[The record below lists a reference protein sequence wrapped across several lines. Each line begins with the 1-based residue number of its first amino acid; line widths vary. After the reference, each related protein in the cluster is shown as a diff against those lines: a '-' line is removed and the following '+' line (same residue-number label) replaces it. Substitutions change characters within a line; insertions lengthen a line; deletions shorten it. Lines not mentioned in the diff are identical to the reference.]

1 MGKSVSSKISVLIAF
16 VLILQIF
23 LFPMKNVLGA
33 TDNSI
38 LPPSNLAYQHI
49 TADDV
54 KLTWSSVVSATGYKI
69 YEITEGQLISHG
81 TVTTNN
87 YTINDLPEGSYT
99 YVVSTLSANGE
110 SGPGEPITV
119 NVVYPTMA
127 APTLTYTL
135 QNVNDINLS
144 WTTSQYA
151 EEYKVYQIGLN
162 GENTLVTTVK
172 GKTYTISNAPEG
184 DFTYAVSSFNSKYG
198 ESPISNT
205 VSATSVHP
213 EMVAPTN
220 LTYTIA
226 NVNDITLKWSASTNA
241 TGYNVYQIVDGQK
254 ILKSTVTGLSVTYTN
269 TPSGESV
276 YEVHSV
282 SSRFGESAEGS
293 QITVTIGSL
302 TMLPPSNVTHTI
314 ANLNDVTLKWNAA
327 ANATSYKV
335 YQIIDGQKILK
346 STVTGTS
353 VTYMNIPGG
362 ESVYEVYSVSSRF
375 GESAEGSQITVTVE
389 SVTMLPPSNVTY
401 TIANLNDVTLKWNVA
416 ANATSY
422 KVYQIIDGQK
432 ILKSTVTGTSVTY
445 TNIPGGESVYEV
457 YSVSSRFGES
467 AEGSQITVTVES
479 VTMLPPSNVTYT
491 IANLNDVTL
500 KWNAAA
506 NATSYKVYQIIDGQK
521 ILKSTVT
528 GTSAT
533 YTNIPSGESVYEVH
547 SVSSRFGESIEGSR
561 VNVII
566 EEVVMTPPSNV
577 TYTIANGNDIVLKW
591 DAATNATSYK
601 VYQII
606 NGQKVLKST
615 VTTTS
620 VTYANSSSGDYA
632 YEIYSVSSRFGE
644 SAEGISISVTLE
656 PVVMAAPTN
665 PTYTAANINDIT
677 LKWDTVTNAT
687 SYKVYQIINGQKVLK
702 STVTNTSATYT
713 YLPAGDY
720 NYEIYAFSSRFG
732 ESAESAKISFKI
744 EFPQMSPPAN
754 LTYII
759 KNTSDFTLN
768 WDAVENAT
776 SYKVYQIIDGKKVL
790 KNTVTGTTIN
800 YTKMAPG
807 EYTYEIHSVSN
818 RFGESVEGSKA
829 SLTLNEVDLPA
840 PTNLA
845 YTILN
850 GNDIKLTWTA
860 VTGASN
866 YKVYEIVDGQRILKS
881 TLTGTTV
888 TYTNQSEG
896 AHNYVVTSFTSL
908 FGESSN
914 TAEITVPLQFP
925 NMAAPSSLIF
935 KIQNGNDV
943 VLTWGAVQYATSYK
957 VYELIDGQKVLKN
970 TVTTLSTTLANVSF
984 GEHVYIVHSVSP
996 RFGES
1001 TEGNEISVNM
1011 SEVQMAAPGNATYSF
1026 VNGNDIKLTWETVSF
1041 GTNYKVYQIID
1052 GQKVLKSTL
1061 TTTSV
1066 TYANQP
1072 EGEYVFE
1079 IHSYNSRYGESAEG
1093 SKVKFTLTFP
1103 EVQAPSNLTKTATN
1117 VNDIVLKW
1125 NAVTYA
1131 TSYKV
1136 YQIIDGQKVLKNT
1149 VATTSASFPKME
1161 EGQYEFVVHAVSP
1174 RFGESAEG
1182 SNIEFEMIW
1191 PEVQAPSN
1199 LTKTATNVNDIVLK
1213 WNAVTYATSY
1223 KVYQIVNGQKVLKN
1237 TVTTTS
1243 ASFPKMEEGQ
1253 YEFVVHAVSPR
1264 FGESAEGSNINFEM
1278 IWPEVQAPV
1287 MASTI
1292 FNGNNITLSWQ
1303 AVNWANEYLV
1313 YKVTGSD
1320 RQLVYKG
1327 TALTTKLFNLSE
1339 ATHYYEIVAFSTRF
1353 GESAP
1358 SSQLAVNIIFPEME
1372 PPVASIKLL
1381 SETSARIIWN
1391 FVTYAN
1397 GYNVYEL
1404 VNGEPVLIAEKIN
1417 NLSYTI
1423 SDLTYADH
1431 EYYVTSYSNSF
1442 GESTPSNVVLAKLIV
1457 DATAPITTA
1466 NVPAEW
1472 TNVSPVEVTLSAT
1485 DDETGVANTY
1495 YSLNDDAFV
1504 SGTSLTVSEQ
1514 GIHKITFYSVDKV
1527 GNKETEKTELVK
1539 IDTEAPTT
1547 KTSDIPKWFTANTVI
1562 NLFAT
1567 DALSGVFKT
1576 YYSIDGA
1583 AYVEGTTIKVDG
1595 SKPSYKV
1602 SFYSVDV
1609 AGNKEEVQ
1617 TIELKADVIA
1627 PTTTAIAPKEWTNE
1641 DVVVKLQAQDAE
1653 SGIAKT
1659 FYSLNG
1665 SAFIEGN
1672 TFTVRKE
1679 GIHTIQ
1685 FYSVDLVGNVEDS
1698 NTIEVKIDKTAPN
1711 VSMDVNKEYSLGDS
1725 VQLVYSANDSLS
1737 GVVSE
1742 EMVITSPSL
1751 KTTVVAN
1758 GESIKFD
1765 EHGVYNVT
1773 VTVTDAAGNSMTI
1786 TKQFTVYIPATVE
1799 VTPEVIKGNKG
1810 IFTVRVILP
1819 EGFSTKGFD
1828 LNTATVNGVK
1838 ALNSNNGYYNQ
1849 AGLGQFKFERS
1860 HFTWNQSQVTL
1871 EFRGYVNGVLVVG
1884 QKTVKV
1890 IQ

>member
-1 MGKSVSSKISVLIAF
+1 MGKSLLSKISALLAIVL
-16 VLILQIF
+16 VLQVF
-23 LFPMKNVLGA
+23 LFPMENVLGA

-49 TADDV
+49 SPDDV
-54 KLTWSSVVSATGYKI
+54 KLTWSAVVSATGYKI
-69 YEITEGQLISHG
+69 YEITEGQLIQHG

-99 YVVSTLSANGE
+99 FVVSTLSANGE
-110 SGPGEPITV
+110 SGPGAPITV
-119 NVVYPTMA
+119 DVVYPTMA

-151 EEYKVYQIGLN
+151 EKYKVYQIGLD
-162 GENTLVTTVK
+162 GEHTLVATVT

-198 ESPISNT
+198 ESLISNT
-205 VSATSVHP
+205 VSVSSVHP

-220 LTYTIA
+220 LTYTVA
-226 NVNDITLKWSASTNA
+226 NVNDITLKWSASSNA

-254 ILKSTVTGLSVTYTN
+254 ILMSTVTGTNVTYTN
-269 TPSGESV
+269 TPSGEYI
-276 YEVHSV
+276 YEVHSL
-282 SSRFGESAEGS
+282 SSRFGES
-293 QITVTIGSL
+293 V
-302 TMLPPSNVTHTI
+302 
-314 ANLNDVTLKWNAA
+314 
-327 ANATSYKV
+327 
-335 YQIIDGQKILK
+335 
-346 STVTGTS
+346 
-353 VTYMNIPGG
+353 
-362 ESVYEVYSVSSRF
+362 
-375 GESAEGSQITVTVE
+375 EGSQITVTV
-389 SVTMLPPSNVTY
+389 
-401 TIANLNDVTLKWNVA
+401 
-416 ANATSY
+416 
-422 KVYQIIDGQK
+422 G
-432 ILKSTVTGTSVTY
+432 
-445 TNIPGGESVYEV
+445 
-457 YSVSSRFGES
+457 
-467 AEGSQITVTVES
+467 S

-506 NATSYKVYQIIDGQK
+506 NATSYKIYQIIDGQK

-528 GTSAT
+528 GTSVT
-533 YTNIPSGESVYEVH
+533 YTNTPSGEYVYEVH
-547 SVSSRFGESIEGSR
+547 SVSSRFGESAEGSR
-561 VNVII
+561 VNLII
-566 EEVVMTPPSNV
+566 GEVTMKPPSNI

-632 YEIYSVSSRFGE
+632 YEIHSVSSRFGE
-644 SAEGISISVTLE
+644 SAEGSLISVTVE

-665 PTYTAANINDIT
+665 PTYTAANINDVT
-677 LKWDTVTNAT
+677 LKWDAVTYAT
-687 SYKVYQIINGQKVLK
+687 SYKVYQVLDGQKVLK
-702 STVTNTSATYT
+702 STVTNPSTAYT

-720 NYEIYAFSSRFG
+720 NYEIHAFSSRFG

-754 LTYII
+754 VTYII

-768 WDAVENAT
+768 WDAAENAT

-807 EYTYEIHSVSN
+807 EYTYEIYSVSN

-829 SLTLNEVDLPA
+829 SLTLDGVDLPA

-850 GNDIKLTWTA
+850 GNDIKLTWIA
-860 VTGASN
+860 VTGATN
-866 YKVYEIVDGQRILKS
+866 YKVYEIVDGQTILKS

-896 AHNYVVTSFTSL
+896 NHNYVVTSFSSL
-908 FGESSN
+908 FGESST
-914 TAEITVPLQFP
+914 TAEITIPLQFP
-925 NMAAPSSLIF
+925 NIAAPSSLTF

-970 TVTTLSTTLANVSF
+970 TVTTLSTTLSNVSF
-984 GEHVYIVHSVSP
+984 GEHIYVVHSVSS

-1001 TEGNEISVNM
+1001 AVGNEVSVNM

-1026 VNGNDIKLTWETVSF
+1026 VNGNDIKLTWGAVPY

-1061 TTTSV
+1061 TTTTV

-1079 IHSYNSRYGESAEG
+1079 IHSYNSRYGESVEG
-1093 SKVKFTLTFP
+1093 SKVSFTLTFP
-1103 EVQAPSNLTKTATN
+1103 EMQAPINLTQTATN

-1131 TSYKV
+1131 RSYKV
-1136 YQIIDGQKVLKNT
+1136 YQVVDGQKVLKNT
-1149 VATTSASFPKME
+1149 VTTTSVSLPKMK

-1174 RFGESAEG
+1174 RFGESE
-1182 SNIEFEMIW
+1182 
-1191 PEVQAPSN
+1191 
-1199 LTKTATNVNDIVLK
+1199 
-1213 WNAVTYATSY
+1213 
-1223 KVYQIVNGQKVLKN
+1223 
-1237 TVTTTS
+1237 
-1243 ASFPKMEEGQ
+1243 
-1253 YEFVVHAVSPR
+1253 
-1264 FGESAEGSNINFEM
+1264 EGSNINFEI

-1287 MASTI
+1287 MTSTI

-1313 YKVTGSD
+1313 YKVTESD

-1327 TALTTKLFNLSE
+1327 TALTTQLFNLSE
-1339 ATHYYEIVAFSTRF
+1339 STHYYEIVAFSTRF

-1358 SSQLAVNIIFPEME
+1358 SSQLAVNIVFPEME

-1381 SETSARIIWN
+1381 SGTSARIIWN
-1391 FVTYAN
+1391 FVSYAN
-1397 GYNVYEL
+1397 GYNLYEL

-1457 DATAPITTA
+1457 DTTAPITTA
-1466 NVPAEW
+1466 NVSAEW

-1504 SGTSLTVSEQ
+1504 SGTSLTVSKQ

-1527 GNKETEKTELVK
+1527 GNKETEKTVFVK

-1547 KTSDIPKWFTANTVI
+1547 KTSDIPKWVTENNVI
-1562 NLFAT
+1562 NLLAT

-1595 SKPSYKV
+1595 SKPSYTV

-1627 PTTTAIAPKEWTNE
+1627 PTTTATAPTEWTNE

-1659 FYSLNG
+1659 FYSING
-1665 SAFIEGN
+1665 SAFVEGN
-1672 TFTVRKE
+1672 AFTVQKE
-1679 GIHTIQ
+1679 GIHTIE
-1685 FYSVDLVGNVEDS
+1685 FYSVDLAGNVEDL
-1698 NTIEVKIDKTAPN
+1698 NTFIVKIDKTAPN
-1711 VSMDVNKEYSLGDS
+1711 VSLDVNKEYKLGNS
-1725 VQLVYSANDSLS
+1725 VQLTYSTKDSLS

-1742 EMVITSPSL
+1742 EMVVTSPSL

-1773 VTVTDAAGNSMTI
+1773 VTVTDTAGNSTTI

-1838 ALNSNNGYYNQ
+1838 ALNSNKGYYNQ
-1849 AGLGQFKFERS
+1849 AELGQFKFERS

>member
-1 MGKSVSSKISVLIAF
+1 MGKGLSSKISALLAF
-16 VLILQIF
+16 VLVLQVV

-38 LPPSNLAYQHI
+38 LPPSNLSYQYI
-49 TADDV
+49 TPDDV
-54 KLTWSSVVSATGYKI
+54 KLTWSAVVNATGYKI

-81 TVTTNN
+81 TVTTNS
-87 YTINDLPEGSYT
+87 YTINDLPEGTYT

-110 SGPGEPITV
+110 SGPGAPITV
-119 NVVYPTMA
+119 NVAYPTMA

-144 WTTSQYA
+144 WTTSQNA

-162 GENTLVTTVK
+162 GEYTLVTTVK

-184 DFTYAVSSFNSKYG
+184 DFTYAVTSFNSKYG

-205 VSATSVHP
+205 VSVTSVHP

-220 LTYTIA
+220 LAYTIA
-226 NVNDITLKWSASTNA
+226 NVNDLTLKWTASSNA
-241 TGYNVYQIVDGQK
+241 TGYNVYQIIDGQK
-254 ILKSTVTGLSVTYTN
+254 VLKSTVTGTSVTYTN
-269 TPSGESV
+269 TPSGEYV

-293 QITVTIGSL
+293 QITVTVGSV
-302 TMLPPSNVTHTI
+302 TMLPPLSVTYTI
-314 ANLNDVTLKWNAA
+314 ANLNDLTLKWDAVT
-327 ANATSYKV
+327 NATSYKV
-335 YQIIDGQKILK
+335 YQIIDGQKVLK
-346 STVTGTS
+346 STVTGTR
-353 VTYMNIPGG
+353 V
-362 ESVYEVYSVSSRF
+362 
-375 GESAEGSQITVTVE
+375 
-389 SVTMLPPSNVTY
+389 
-401 TIANLNDVTLKWNVA
+401 
-416 ANATSY
+416 
-422 KVYQIIDGQK
+422 
-432 ILKSTVTGTSVTY
+432 
-445 TNIPGGESVYEV
+445 
-457 YSVSSRFGES
+457 
-467 AEGSQITVTVES
+467 
-479 VTMLPPSNVTYT
+479 
-491 IANLNDVTL
+491 
-500 KWNAAA
+500 
-506 NATSYKVYQIIDGQK
+506 
-521 ILKSTVT
+521 
-528 GTSAT
+528 T
-533 YTNIPSGESVYEVH
+533 YTNIPSGEYVYEVH
-547 SVSSRFGESIEGSR
+547 SVSSRFGESAEGS
-561 VNVII
+561 
-566 EEVVMTPPSNV
+566 
-577 TYTIANGNDIVLKW
+577 
-591 DAATNATSYK
+591 
-601 VYQII
+601 
-606 NGQKVLKST
+606 
-615 VTTTS
+615 
-620 VTYANSSSGDYA
+620 
-632 YEIYSVSSRFGE
+632 
-644 SAEGISISVTLE
+644 SISVTVE

-677 LKWDTVTNAT
+677 LKWDAATNAT
-687 SYKVYQIINGQKVLK
+687 SYKVYQVLNGQKVLK
-702 STVTNTSATYT
+702 STVTNTSVTYT

-720 NYEIYAFSSRFG
+720 IYEIHAFSSRFG

-744 EFPQMSPPAN
+744 EFPQMSSPEN
-754 LTYII
+754 VTYII

-776 SYKVYQIIDGKKVL
+776 SYKVYQIIDGNEVL
-790 KNTVTGTTIN
+790 KSTVTGTTIN

-807 EYTYEIHSVSN
+807 EYTYVIHSVSN
-818 RFGESVEGSKA
+818 RFGESVEGSKV
-829 SLTLNEVDLPA
+829 SLTLNGVDLPA

-896 AHNYVVTSFTSL
+896 DHNYVVTSFSSL
-908 FGESSN
+908 FGESST

-925 NMAAPSSLIF
+925 NMTAPSSLTF

-970 TVTTLSTTLANVSF
+970 TVTTLSTKLSNVSF
-984 GEHVYIVHSVSP
+984 GEHVYVVHSVSP

-1001 TEGNEISVNM
+1001 AEGNEVSINM

-1026 VNGNDIKLTWETVSF
+1026 VNGNDIKLTWGAVPY
-1041 GTNYKVYQIID
+1041 GTNYRVYQIID
-1052 GQKVLKSTL
+1052 GQKILKSTL
-1061 TTTSV
+1061 TTTTV

-1079 IHSYNSRYGESAEG
+1079 IHSYNSRYGESEDG
-1093 SKVKFTLTFP
+1093 SKVSFTLTFP
-1103 EVQAPSNLTKTATN
+1103 E
-1117 VNDIVLKW
+1117 
-1125 NAVTYA
+1125 
-1131 TSYKV
+1131 
-1136 YQIIDGQKVLKNT
+1136 
-1149 VATTSASFPKME
+1149 M
-1161 EGQYEFVVHAVSP
+1161 
-1174 RFGESAEG
+1174 
-1182 SNIEFEMIW
+1182 
-1191 PEVQAPSN
+1191 QAPSN

-1223 KVYQIVNGQKVLKN
+1223 KVYQIVDGQEILKN

-1264 FGESAEGSNINFEM
+1264 FGESAEGRNITFEI

-1287 MASTI
+1287 MTSTI

-1303 AVNWANEYLV
+1303 AVNWANEYRV

-1320 RQLVYKG
+1320 RQQVYKG
-1327 TALTTKLFNLSE
+1327 TALSTQLFNLSE

-1358 SSQLAVNIIFPEME
+1358 SSQLAVNIVYPEME
-1372 PPVASIKLL
+1372 SPVASIKLL
-1381 SETSARIIWN
+1381 SGTSAQIIWN

-1397 GYNVYEL
+1397 GYNLYEL

-1431 EYYVTSYSNSF
+1431 EYYVTSFSNSF

-1457 DATAPITTA
+1457 DTTAPITTA

-1472 TNVSPVEVTLSAT
+1472 TNESPVEVTLSAT
-1485 DDETGVANTY
+1485 VDETGVANTY

-1514 GIHKITFYSVDKV
+1514 GMNKITFYSVDKV
-1527 GNKETEKTELVK
+1527 GNKETEKTVFVK

-1547 KTSDIPKWFTANTVI
+1547 KTSDIPKWLTENDVI
-1562 NLFAT
+1562 NLLAT
-1567 DALSGVFKT
+1567 DTVSGVYKT
-1576 YYSIDGA
+1576 YYSIDEA
-1583 AYVEGTTIKVDG
+1583 AYVEGKTIKVDG
-1595 SKPSYKV
+1595 SKSSYKV
-1602 SFYSVDV
+1602 RFYSVDV

-1617 TIELKADVIA
+1617 TIELKVDVIA
-1627 PTTTAIAPKEWTNE
+1627 PTTTAIAPTEWINE
-1641 DVVVKLQAQDAE
+1641 DVVVRLQAQDAE

-1659 FYSLNG
+1659 LYSNNESILV
-1665 SAFIEGN
+1665 EEN
-1672 TFTVRKE
+1672 TFTVQKE
-1679 GIHTIQ
+1679 GIHKIQ
-1685 FYSVDLVGNVEDS
+1685 FYSIDLAGNVEDS

-1711 VSMDVNKEYSLGDS
+1711 VSMDLNKEYILGDS
-1725 VQLVYSANDSLS
+1725 VQLAYSANDSLS

-1742 EMVITSPSL
+1742 EMVVTSPSL

-1758 GESIKFD
+1758 GESVKLD

-1849 AGLGQFKFERS
+1849 AELGQFKFERS

-1871 EFRGYVNGVLVVG
+1871 EFRGYVNGKLVVG

-1890 IQ
+1890 IK